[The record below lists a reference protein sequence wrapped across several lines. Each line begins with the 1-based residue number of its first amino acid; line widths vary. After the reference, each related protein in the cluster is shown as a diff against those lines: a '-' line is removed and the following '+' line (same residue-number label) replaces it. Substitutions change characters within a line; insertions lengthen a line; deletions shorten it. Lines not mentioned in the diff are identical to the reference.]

1 MENSSTMLV
10 DVNGIR
16 EKVLAETTARGLVD
30 DLPSFADAADI
41 KNAESDLEKIA
52 PDIKTMDSTK
62 ENYAFRPLSSSHK
75 IIGKPIIFIKRSL
88 RKLLKWYIE
97 PICFQQTAFN
107 TAATNAFND
116 ISDTSKGLLAGQKK
130 IATRVSA
137 LDSRVDD
144 LQTEFAAKLS
154 SDEAT
159 LESVHGDIE
168 ELKGI
173 IDTLRQAIIT
183 ANDDSGF
190 WHKLSVSQS
199 GEDAIV
205 AYILDSLNI
214 QASRCTYVDLGAN
227 HPKDMSNTYYLYK
240 KGARGVLVEA
250 NPSLIPE
257 LESVRQGDIILNRCV
272 AGSNRGSVEFY
283 VLSGDG
289 LSTTDKAEA
298 EQAIIRNPSLHI
310 EKVVMVE
317 TITFNEIIDEYLHQQ
332 PVLLNLDIEGM
343 EMDILRSIDFNK
355 TRPLIIIVETIP
367 YEPQLVIET
376 KNEDIVSFM
385 REHDY
390 AEYAFS
396 GINSIFIDK
405 NKFKK

>member
-1 MENSSTMLV
+1 MLV